1 MFCRVSFVIAH
12 QSSQRSTMYAFNVA
26 LEFSNWIYILD
37 LPKYI
42 ELHTFWTYKNIYFCI
57 PMKGTQRYSI
67 KSESTGK
74 ASERCNLMAS
84 VVCFHDVE
92 PSWSHL
98 SKTTYL
104 LSLLL
109 FSNGQRTKWTTEK
122 ACVLLESQ

>member
-12 QSSQRSTMYAFNVA
+12 HHHNGQRCMLATWHLSFR
-26 LEFSNWIYILD
+26 IGYILD